1 MATVIGDLVGSRT
14 AADRRGLHDALTASL
29 DAVADALGAVS
40 VPSAPLVI
48 ASGDEFQAGFVSLGA
63 AVHAALLARSGLRA
77 RHPGADLRCGVSMG
91 WAQVL
96 DPRTHLQD
104 GPAWWRARE
113 AIDEAQELAASPA
126 TRTVRTIC
134 RLDEADRR
142 VELAV
147 NAAFATRDQLMSR
160 LDERSDRILYALLL
174 GTAKLDIAAAEGI
187 SPSAVSQRTHRDGLD
202 SLVRDADL
210 LRGL

>member
-14 AADRRGLHDALTASL
+14 SADRRGLHDALTASL
-29 DAVADALGAVS
+29 DAVTDALGDS
-40 VPSAPLVI
+40 CVPSAPLVI
-48 ASGDEFQAGFVSLGA
+48 ASGDEFQGGFDTLGA
-63 AVHAALLARSGLRA
+63 AIHAALLARSGLRA
-77 RHPGADLRCGVSMG
+77 RHPGADLRCGLSMG

-96 DPRTHLQD
+96 DSSTNLQD
-104 GPAWWRARE
+104 GPAWWQART
-113 AIDEAQELAASPA
+113 AIDEAQELAASPV

-142 VELAV
+142 IERAV

-160 LDERSDRILYALLL
+160 LDERSDRILYAMLL
-174 GTAKLDIAAAEGI
+174 GTTKLEIAAAEGI
-187 SPSAVSQRTHRDGLD
+187 SPSAISQRAHRDGLD
-202 SLVRDADL
+202 AIVRDADL